1 MDILVIRF
9 GEGDLFMGESFDK
22 VGRVLGIYTRLL
34 NGEVVN
40 KSAEAAHYGVNE
52 RSIQRDIDDIR
63 NFMEQEVADS
73 GVVNEVI
80 YDRREQGYRLE
91 SVQFRFSNSEILAIC
106 KILLDSR
113 AFTKKEMTAMLDK
126 LLDCCVPKANQKLVK
141 DLIANEAYHY
151 IEPQHRTVFLDRLWE
166 IGQAVQQHRCI
177 EIKYKGLKSSAS
189 KIRKLQPLAIMFSEY
204 YFYLTAIIDDEN
216 VRKGFSVMDDAF
228 PTIYRIDRI
237 QSLRVLDEQYHI
249 PYKDRFEEGEFRKR
263 VQFMYGGRL
272 RKVKFEYSGC
282 SLEAVLDRLPTA
294 KVLSEHDGTYL
305 IQAEVFGDGIDMW
318 LRSQGEAVKVV

>member
-1 MDILVIRF
+1 
-9 GEGDLFMGESFDK
+9 MGESFDK

-40 KSAEAAHYGVNE
+40 KSAEAARYGVNE

-63 NFMEQEVADS
+63 NFMEQAVTDS

-91 SVQFRFSNSEILAIC
+91 SVQLRFSNSEILAIC

-177 EIKYKGLKSSAS
+177 EIKYKGLKNSAP

-204 YFYLTAIIDDEN
+204 YFYLTTIIDDEN

-318 LRSQGEAVKVV
+318 LRSQGEAVTYVQR